1 MLPLSLIGGAF
12 IAALL
17 GAPHCIGM
25 CGGFAATCSRTPRG
39 SLAWNAGRLT
49 TYASLGAVAGTVGH
63 LLPGPGWIASAVALA
78 LLAWFSLS
86 LAGVLPQRALGGSR
100 LVAVGR
106 TLVRADSLGGRYA
119 FGLLTGLLPCGMVY
133 AALGLAIAAASPIG
147 GAVTML
153 AFWVGTLPALVLF
166 AAALRRFAFAS
177 IWRRRLVA
185 GAVFAAGVWSIGM
198 RSGWL
203 EGPTGGMSHTA
214 HGAHVDQ

>member
-1 MLPLSLIGGAF
+1 MLPLSLIGGAL

-39 SLAWNAGRLT
+39 SLAWSAGRLT
-49 TYASLGAVAGTVGH
+49 TYASLGAVAGALGH

-100 LVAVGR
+100 LIAAGR
-106 TLVRADSLGGRYA
+106 TLATAESLGGRFA
-119 FGLLTGLLPCGMVY
+119 FGVVTGLLPCGMVY
-133 AALGLAIAAASPIG
+133 AALGLAVAAASPLG

-153 AFWVGTLPALVLF
+153 AFGVGTLPALVLF

-185 GAVFAAGVWSIGM
+185 AAVFAAGLWSLGL
-198 RSGWL
+198 RSGWV
-203 EGPTGGMSHTA
+203 ERPTRGMSHTE
-214 HGAHVDQ
+214 HRR